1 MAGLQQ
7 GVILRQESLHQ
18 HYNCSHHRQQHCY
31 LILLQF
37 PSHRWCS
44 TSSCSSRRNTPF
56 HWSSPPP
63 PPPPTFLLHF
73 TVDFVPSPNPADLT
87 YTPAQ
92 EPTVVHE
99 LVNARK
105 EEQQQ
110 QNGEQFLHRPRGW
123 LACCLCVVAGRQ
135 IRRERDWRRW
145 GRAGVMGNRQT
156 RQDDDGGGRE
166 GGPPGRPAGRPGL
179 VTGASSRRDCFIPQ
193 QCGAVTGGTSLCT
206 GLFQKKNPPNKR
218 LETL

>member
-1 MAGLQQ
+1 
-7 GVILRQESLHQ
+7 
-18 HYNCSHHRQQHCY
+18 
-31 LILLQF
+31 
-37 PSHRWCS
+37 
-44 TSSCSSRRNTPF
+44 
-56 HWSSPPP
+56 
-63 PPPPTFLLHF
+63 
-73 TVDFVPSPNPADLT
+73 
-87 YTPAQ
+87 
-92 EPTVVHE
+92 
-99 LVNARK
+99 
-105 EEQQQ
+105 
-110 QNGEQFLHRPRGW
+110 
-123 LACCLCVVAGRQ
+123 VVAGRQ